1 VIGGTLTLIE
11 ARDGKHLLRFQKQL
25 ASYELSIV
33 DELSGWSLSSL
44 PGSGK
49 RYPMRLSLAGIW

>member
-33 DELSGWSLSSL
+33 DENMHLPQLKRSGW
-44 PGSGK
+44 
-49 RYPMRLSLAGIW
+49 YQ